1 MLKEKQYF
9 PTVHGNFYFPPDG
22 TLGNDSVAQ
31 AMIAGNLFE
40 PAIID
45 FCAKYIT
52 SGSTVIDAG
61 ANWGQMTVA
70 FSRLVG
76 ETGYVHSIEP
86 STLVLEY
93 LRATLE
99 ANPECKNVTLH
110 PNAGWHTSGEDL
122 NMLIPY
128 ASVAYSGAG
137 IRGAKDPRDNP
148 THPVKSLAIDDI
160 EFKSPVSVIKI
171 DAQGSDFFILKGAK
185 KTLEKYQPVVVLEYE
200 PDYEPWF
207 DMKRQD
213 LIDFLESVNY
223 TEIGSVEN
231 NNHDLIFWPK
241 DKWIKK

>member
-9 PTVHGNFYFPPDG
+9 PTVHGNFYLPPDG
-22 TLGNDSVAQ
+22 ILGNDSVAQ
-31 AMIAGNLFE
+31 AMMAGNLFE

-45 FCAKYIT
+45 FCAKHIT

-61 ANWGQMTVA
+61 ANWGQMTVT

-76 ETGYVHSIEP
+76 ETGHVHSIEP
-86 STLVLEY
+86 STLVLEH

-110 PNAGWHTSGEDL
+110 PNAGWHTSGEEL
-122 NMLIPY
+122 NMLIPH
-128 ASVAYSGAG
+128 SSIAYSGAG
-137 IRGAKDPRDNP
+137 IRGVKDPRDNR
-148 THPVKSLAIDDI
+148 THTVMSLAIDDI
-160 EFKSPVSVIKI
+160 EFQSPVSVIKI

-185 KTLEKYQPVVVLEYE
+185 KTLEKYRPIVVLEYE

-207 DMKRQD
+207 DTTKQQ

-241 DKWIKK
+241 DRWIEK

>member
-9 PTVHGNFYFPPDG
+9 PTVHGNFYLPSGDS
-22 TLGNDSVAQ
+22 LGNDPVAQ
-31 AMIAGNLFE
+31 AMMAHNLFE
-40 PAIID
+40 PAIIA
-45 FCAKYIT
+45 FCAKHIT

-76 ETGYVHSIEP
+76 ETGFVHSIE
-86 STLVLEY
+86 SSSHVLEH

-122 NMLIPY
+122 NMLIPH
-128 ASVAYSGAG
+128 STFAYSGAG
-137 IRGAKDPRDNP
+137 IRGVKDPRDNP
-148 THPVKSLAIDDI
+148 VHAVKSLAIDDI
-160 EFKSPVSVIKI
+160 EFQSPVSVIKI

-185 KTLEKYQPVVVLEYE
+185 KTLEKYRPIVVLEYE
-200 PDYEPWF
+200 PEYEPWF
-207 DMKRQD
+207 DMQRQD

-241 DKWIKK
+241 DRWIEK